1 VAIERD
7 DRCRAPGIHPGH
19 RRTPLL
25 FRGRYLTH
33 WRDRLPEGYTSSSIL
48 FHFIEA

>member
-1 VAIERD
+1 MTGEGAISLTQ
-7 DRCRAPGIHPGH
+7 GIGEA
-19 RRTPLL
+19 LL

-48 FHFIEA
+48 FHYVNA

>member
-1 VAIERD
+1 MTAAGPQAFTQDIGD
-7 DRCRAPGIHPGH
+7 A
-19 RRTPLL
+19 LL